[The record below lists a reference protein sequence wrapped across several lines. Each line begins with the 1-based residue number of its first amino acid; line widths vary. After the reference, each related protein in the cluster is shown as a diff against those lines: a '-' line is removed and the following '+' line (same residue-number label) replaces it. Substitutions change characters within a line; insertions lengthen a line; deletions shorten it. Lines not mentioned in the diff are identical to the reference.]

1 MQLQSV
7 VWMFAGSELRFSSNP
22 SIYKFLSA
30 STLFCRRIGF
40 LGLMNYTQPRSLTCE
55 VQDQLAH
62 SRIHKQFAVPLLAFI
77 MHLHRKHSSLC
88 TMMWI
93 GGEPGGAHVNT
104 KCTLMYEVQ
113 HKHGRLLSQSVMISE
128 VPSHMHSS
136 QLQTLIILTVKLIV
150 EYIMLRVFLF
160 QKKIIDLKWLLVWT
174 STSIELKVEV
184 PSEKFLM

>member
-1 MQLQSV
+1 VKCKISLPIRVFINS
-7 VWMFAGSELRFSSNP
+7 LRFP
-22 SIYKFLSA
+22 
-30 STLFCRRIGF
+30 C
-40 LGLMNYTQPRSLTCE
+40 
-55 VQDQLAH
+55 
-62 SRIHKQFAVPLLAFI
+62 LLAFI

-160 QKKIIDLKWLLVWT
+160 QKKNYWSQMVACLNINIHRTQGWSSKW
-174 STSIELKVEV
+174 KVLNV
-184 PSEKFLM
+184 SAQLWLIWSLTLGITFIFTQM

>member
-1 MQLQSV
+1 
-7 VWMFAGSELRFSSNP
+7 
-22 SIYKFLSA
+22 
-30 STLFCRRIGF
+30 
-40 LGLMNYTQPRSLTCE
+40 
-55 VQDQLAH
+55 
-62 SRIHKQFAVPLLAFI
+62 
-77 MHLHRKHSSLC
+77 
-88 TMMWI
+88 
-93 GGEPGGAHVNT
+93 
-104 KCTLMYEVQ
+104 
-113 HKHGRLLSQSVMISE
+113 MISE